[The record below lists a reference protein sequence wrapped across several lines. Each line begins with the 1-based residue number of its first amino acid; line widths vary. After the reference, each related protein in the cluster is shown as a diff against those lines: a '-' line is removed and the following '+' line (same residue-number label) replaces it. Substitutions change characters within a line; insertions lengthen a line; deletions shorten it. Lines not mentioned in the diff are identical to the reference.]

1 MEISSK
7 LSLYE
12 FLTMLVVG
20 LLIMFSFLPMHFI
33 KENFFLSGC
42 ASFIIGLCYH
52 RFLEIL
58 MNLFERC
65 KGNVSPNFIK
75 TIFCRNYHEAIA
87 YTKMSQLNILNVESK
102 ADYFDAYYSIMDK
115 PIYHIIIRLEAQV
128 AFMKDLLFFF
138 FLDVLIALIVG
149 NSFVKKVFTVLN
161 NISIFKSQQWMPNT
175 SKASVSL
182 SCLAIIIVLSFL
194 IYFTQIK
201 VYSLVWE
208 GSKYTKK

>member
-1 MEISSK
+1 M
-7 LSLYE
+7 
-12 FLTMLVVG
+12 FLRI
-20 LLIMFSFLPMHFI
+20 LL
-33 KENFFLSGC
+33 
-42 ASFIIGLCYH
+42 
-52 RFLEIL
+52 
-58 MNLFERC
+58 
-65 KGNVSPNFIK
+65 K

-138 FLDVLIALIVG
+138 FLDALIALIVG
-149 NSFVKKVFTVLN
+149 NSFVMKVITVLN
-161 NISIFKSQQWMPNT
+161 NISIFNSQQWMPNL

-182 SCLAIIIVLSFL
+182 TCLAIIIVLSFL
-194 IYFTQIK
+194 IYFTQLK

-208 GSKYTKK
+208 GCKYAKKQDSLCKSSASHPSA